1 MSRVTLPLTATGRH
15 FSLSP
20 LPGHRYA
27 DCTADEPC
35 GARASHRLLSRL
47 TVTVLL
53 LCDTHTVEWAR
64 EHGVLSAAPA
74 ADARGAAAESGA
86 PTQD

>member
-1 MSRVTLPLTATGRH
+1 MSSINLQLTATGRH

-20 LPGHRYA
+20 LPGHLYA

-35 GARASHRLLSRL
+35 GARASHRLLLRRTASVR
-47 TVTVLL
+47 L

-64 EHGVLSAAPA
+64 DHGVLSAAPA
-74 ADARGAAAESGA
+74 ADSRGAAVEPGV
-86 PTQD
+86 PMHD